1 MADGCVQEGLGFPAV
16 EAGQD
21 DEARVHVLGCDESPE
36 IAGICRDEDK
46 VFIQAALKD
55 GAVRLAKAAEIAG
68 MLGKMEALPVD
79 RTGDR
84 RREALVQEEPHREK
98 G

>member
-1 MADGCVQEGLGFPAV
+1 MQERLGFPAV
-16 EAGQD
+16 EARQD
-21 DEARVHVLGCDESPE
+21 DEARVYVLGCDKSPE

-46 VFIQAALKD
+46 VFIQAASKD
-55 GAVRLAKAAEIAG
+55 GMVGLAEAAEVARV
-68 MLGKMEALPVD
+68 LGKMKALPVD
-79 RTGDR
+79 RTGDG